1 MAFWGA
7 GTRPA
12 LDTAPEEVAISAD
25 GRDRADPL
33 SASVANPDRGPF
45 FSRPA
50 NALAACELMAGRTQR
65 LQENT
70 MFTKYLAVAVMG
82 SALCVA
88 PAMAQNTT
96 KSDTATA
103 QSASA
108 TGLWQSSKLIH
119 LNVYNAQN
127 EKIGDIKELMLKKD
141 GNIETIVIG
150 VGGFL
155 GMGAHDVAVKFSEV
169 KWVDEPVSSSTS
181 SSNTN
186 APRPTATTGTGNTT
200 ARSDAKRTYPDHAVY
215 NATKDQ
221 LKAMPQFDY
230 NK

>member
-1 MAFWGA
+1 
-7 GTRPA
+7 
-12 LDTAPEEVAISAD
+12 
-25 GRDRADPL
+25 
-33 SASVANPDRGPF
+33 
-45 FSRPA
+45 
-50 NALAACELMAGRTQR
+50 MAGRTQR

-70 MFTKYLAVAVMG
+70 MLTKYLAVAVMG

-141 GNIETIVIG
+141 GNIDSVVIG

-155 GMGAHDVAVKFSEV
+155 GIGERDVAVKWSEI
-169 KWVDEPVSSSTS
+169 KWIDEPVSSSTT
-181 SSNTN
+181 SSNTTN
-186 APRPTATTGTGNTT
+186 GTGTGTM

>member
-1 MAFWGA
+1 MADLLWSRSTAHRGAGSRAMAFWGE

-12 LDTAPEEVAISAD
+12 LDTVPEEGAISAD

-88 PAMAQNTT
+88 PAM
-96 KSDTATA
+96 
-103 QSASA
+103 
-108 TGLWQSSKLIH
+108 GLWQTSKLINM
-119 LNVYNAQN
+119 NVYNAQN

-141 GNIETIVIG
+141 GNIESVVIG

-155 GMGAHDVAVKFSEV
+155 G
-169 KWVDEPVSSSTS
+169 
-181 SSNTN
+181 
-186 APRPTATTGTGNTT
+186 
-200 ARSDAKRTYPDHAVY
+200 
-215 NATKDQ
+215 
-221 LKAMPQFDY
+221 
-230 NK
+230 